1 MTADLADLQL
11 VLAWKHFIFFLS
23 RHFEFYNFLHIFS
36 ADSVWAAR
44 HWESAVTGRGRGL
57 SNWPPLQTA
66 EGEGNRYRKSG
77 ETFNSPLASVGF
89 HIPNY
94 FRGYFSSGVS
104 SQFVT
109 RTPFPVL
116 KQVLQCHIWLFFNLF
131 CLLFSPFST
140 TPTDSERPIQWESI
154 ENQHNTPS

>member
-23 RHFEFYNFLHIFS
+23 RHFEFYNFLCIFS
-36 ADSVWAAR
+36 ADSLWAAQ

-104 SQFVT
+104 GQFVT
-109 RTPFPVL
+109 RTLFPVL
-116 KQVLQCHIWLFFNLF
+116 KQVLQFHIW
-131 CLLFSPFST
+131 PFLIYFVCYLVPLAQFQLT
-140 TPTDSERPIQWESI
+140 VSI
-154 ENQHNTPS
+154 PYSGKA